1 MSRNN
6 LGWDPSG
13 SNFFGQYLKWP
24 QTLLFPASFQILV
37 FKLYLISYL
46 NIIAYTLVIFE
57 KQLFFEQSL
66 ELIKS
71 KSNNDRAYRS
81 LDRVIIHLIQTIKSQ
96 SMKNLWK
103 AVPLWSICPNERQSQ
118 VYELRGK
125 SWRNFCLGLK
135 SHQSDRNGN
144 TEVLAFFGTIKE
156 VYDPK
161 TAESSFICQPTG
173 TFEDMWPVL
182 KSKD

>member
-46 NIIAYTLVIFE
+46 TIIAYTLVIFE

-118 VYELRGK
+118 VYDNKRPIFDLC
-125 SWRNFCLGLK
+125 SLGVKLE
-135 SHQSDRNGN
+135 GIF
-144 TEVLAFFGTIKE
+144 VL
-156 VYDPK
+156 V
-161 TAESSFICQPTG
+161 
-173 TFEDMWPVL
+173 
-182 KSKD
+182 